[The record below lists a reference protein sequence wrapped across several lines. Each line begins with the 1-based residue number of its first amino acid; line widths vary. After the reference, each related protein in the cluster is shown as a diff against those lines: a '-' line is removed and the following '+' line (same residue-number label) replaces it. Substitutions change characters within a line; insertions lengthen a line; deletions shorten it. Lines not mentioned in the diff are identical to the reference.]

1 MMGPRGKNFLLIGAF
16 VAMCGFAFGAM
27 STEET
32 TVEMI
37 LANVTEVNTPGDDFF
52 PYITADG
59 STMVFSIKPADSDN
73 SDIYISHFMEGKWTS
88 AKAIEELNTKYD
100 EQTPYI
106 SQDGKILIFSSNRDG
121 SIRPPKKG
129 ESVYYL
135 TNDLYISFL
144 ENGKWSAPKWLEG
157 EVNTADNERAPSL
170 SKDGKTLYFSRYSG
184 NDIYSSKIY
193 CADLDGI
200 STSNVKLMP
209 RPINSDYS
217 DFGLM
222 PSNSKPGFYFSS
234 NRPGGFGLWDIYFV
248 SFINEEFGEPVN
260 LGPPIN
266 SEYNDL
272 SITELGNNIYFCSD
286 RKGGAGNSDV
296 YSIRIST
303 KVLKLPDTGFV
314 FSVVDAKSKSPI
326 ATSLEISVYSGDA
339 AKEEI
344 KKFVVE
350 SNNDGGCELKTDYY
364 SKKILVVPADA
375 RYKADGLSFDIS
387 AGEMRRVT
395 IELAEAE
402 KKTDETIAVLQ
413 KKDESPSDKIEK
425 RPLREWKIQPI
436 YFEYKSSELSK
447 EARQR
452 MWNIKKLLESEKNI
466 RLTIVGHTDFRGSD
480 SYNFKLGYQ
489 RARAVK
495 NGLMKNGL
503 NAQYELISKG
513 KQQPSELYKKT
524 GHQKYN
530 RRVEITAKEQESI
543 DQR

>member
-1 MMGPRGKNFLLIGAF
+1 MMGPRSKKFFLIGVI
-16 VAMCGFAFGAM
+16 VAMCGFALGAM

-52 PYITADG
+52 PSITADG
-59 STMVFSIKPADSDN
+59 STMVFSVKPADSDN
-73 SDIYISHFMEGKWTS
+73 SDIYISHFKDGKWTT
-88 AKAIEELNTKYD
+88 ARPIEELNTQYD

-106 SQDGKILIFSSNRDG
+106 SQDGEMLIFSSNREG
-121 SIRPPKKG
+121 AIRPPKNQG
-129 ESVYYL
+129 PVYYL

-144 ENGKWSAPKWLEG
+144 ENGKWTAPKWLEG
-157 EVNTADNERAPSL
+157 EINTADNERAPSL
-170 SKDGKTLYFSRYSG
+170 SKDGKTIYFSRYSG

-193 CADLDGI
+193 SATLDGI
-200 STSNVKLMP
+200 MTSKVTLMP

-234 NRPGGFGLWDIYFV
+234 NRPGGMGLWDIYFV

-266 SEYNDL
+266 SKSNDL
-272 SITELGNNIYFCSD
+272 SITELGNKIYFCSD
-286 RKGGAGNSDV
+286 RKGGIGNSDI
-296 YSIRIST
+296 YAIAIST
-303 KVLKLPDTGFV
+303 KVLKLPDTGFII
-314 FSVVDAKSKSPI
+314 SVVDAKSKNPI
-326 ATSLEISVYSGDA
+326 VASLEISVYSGDD

-344 KKFVVE
+344 KKVVIE
-350 SNNDGGCELKTDYY
+350 SNAEGRCELKTDYY
-364 SKKILVVPADA
+364 AKKIIVVPFDA
-375 RYKADGLSFDIS
+375 GYKSDAMSFDVS

-395 IELAEAE
+395 VELAEAE
-402 KKTDETIAVLQ
+402 KKTDESIAVLQ

-425 RPLREWKIQPI
+425 QILREWSFQPI
-436 YFEYKSSELSK
+436 YFEYKSYELSK
-447 EARQR
+447 EAWQR

-466 RLTIVGHTDFRGSD
+466 RLTIIGHTDFKGSD
-480 SYNFKLGYQ
+480 SYNLKLGYQ

-503 NAQYELISKG
+503 KAEYELVSKG
-513 KQQPSELYKKT
+513 KRQPSELYKKT
-524 GHQKYN
+524 RQQKYN
-530 RRVEITAKEQESI
+530 RRVEITAKEYVPE
-543 DQR
+543 DQK